1 VPAVGISA
9 HLCLLVTTFVPTPV
23 KICRSPSSIGSCMSP
38 LHAIVL
44 GLTQGLTEFLPVSS
58 SGHLLVVPWL
68 FGWEDFDK
76 SAAGLASEKA
86 FDVAL
91 HIGTFVAA
99 VAYFR
104 KDLIVYIRDGVKAV
118 VNRKVPPTLEG
129 KLAWLLVVSSLPAA
143 LIGAV
148 LEDKIDSQ
156 LGKVPLIG
164 VSLILFGLLLG
175 WADRLRGKRKLE
187 EYTMRDALIIGAAQ
201 ILALNPGTS
210 RSGITITAGR
220 AVGFN
225 RDAAARASFL
235 MALPVTGGAI
245 ALKMVKLAQDGIPAG
260 LKGAMVLGIIT
271 AGISGWLAVWGTLK
285 LVRTK
290 SFTPFV
296 IYRVVAGFAVLAIYS
311 GR

>member
-1 VPAVGISA
+1 
-9 HLCLLVTTFVPTPV
+9 
-23 KICRSPSSIGSCMSP
+23 MSP

-58 SGHLLVVPWL
+58 SGHLLIVPWL
-68 FGWEDFDK
+68 FKWNDFDQ

-91 HIGTFVAA
+91 HIGTFIAA
-99 VAYFR
+99 LAYFR
-104 KDLIVYIRDGVKAV
+104 KDLVVYIREGVKAV
-118 VNRKVPPTLEG
+118 VHRKIPPTIEG

-143 LIGAV
+143 AIGAV
-148 LEDKIDSQ
+148 LEKKIDEK
-156 LGKVPLIG
+156 LGKPALIA
-164 VSLILFGLLLG
+164 VSLIVFGLALG

-187 EYTMRDALIIGAAQ
+187 TYTMRDALIIGGAQ

-220 AVGFN
+220 AVGFT

-235 MALPVTGGAI
+235 MAIPVTGGAI
-245 ALKMVKLAQDGIPAG
+245 AYKMLKLAKTGIPG
-260 LKGAMVLGIIT
+260 DLKGAMVLGIIT
-271 AGISGWLAVWGTLK
+271 SGVSGWLAVWGMLK
-285 LVRTK
+285 LIRTR

-296 IYRVVAGFAVLAIYS
+296 VYRVLAGLAILTVYA

>member
-1 VPAVGISA
+1 
-9 HLCLLVTTFVPTPV
+9 
-23 KICRSPSSIGSCMSP
+23 MSP

-58 SGHLLVVPWL
+58 SGHLLIVPWL
-68 FGWEDFDK
+68 FGWKDFDD
-76 SAAGLASEKA
+76 STAGLASEKA

-91 HIGTFVAA
+91 HIGTFLAA
-99 VAYFR
+99 LAYFR

-118 VNRKVPPTLEG
+118 INRKVPPTLEG

-148 LEDKIDSQ
+148 LEKKIDEK
-156 LGKVPLIG
+156 LGKVPLIA
-164 VSLILFGLLLG
+164 VSLILFGLILG

-187 EYTMRDALIIGAAQ
+187 EYTMRDAVIIGAAQ

-245 ALKMVKLAQDGIPAG
+245 AYKMLKLAKDGIPAG

-296 IYRVVAGFAVLAIYS
+296 VYRVLAGLAVLTIYA

>member
-1 VPAVGISA
+1 
-9 HLCLLVTTFVPTPV
+9 
-23 KICRSPSSIGSCMSP
+23 MSP

-58 SGHLLVVPWL
+58 SGHLLIVPWL
-68 FGWEDFDK
+68 FDWKDFDD
-76 SAAGLASEKA
+76 STAGLASEKA

-91 HIGTFVAA
+91 HIGTFLAA
-99 VAYFR
+99 LAYFR

-118 VNRKVPPTLEG
+118 INRKVPPTLEG

-148 LEDKIDSQ
+148 LEKKIDEK
-156 LGKVPLIG
+156 LGKVPLIA
-164 VSLILFGLLLG
+164 VSLILFGLILG

-187 EYTMRDALIIGAAQ
+187 EYTMRDAVIIGAAQ

-245 ALKMVKLAQDGIPAG
+245 AYKMLKLAKDGIPAG

-296 IYRVVAGFAVLAIYS
+296 VYRVLAGLAVLTIYA

>member
-1 VPAVGISA
+1 M
-9 HLCLLVTTFVPTPV
+9 TTFVPTPV
-23 KICRSPSSIGSCMSP
+23 KICRSPSPIGFCMSP

-58 SGHLLVVPWL
+58 SGHLLIVPWL
-68 FGWEDFDK
+68 FGWKDFDD
-76 SAAGLASEKA
+76 STAGLASEKA

-99 VAYFR
+99 LAYFR

-118 VNRKVPPTLEG
+118 INRKVPPTLEG

-148 LEDKIDSQ
+148 LEKKIDEK
-156 LGKVPLIG
+156 LGKIPLIA
-164 VSLILFGLLLG
+164 VSLILFGLILG

-245 ALKMVKLAQDGIPAG
+245 SYKMLKLAQDGIPAG

-285 LVRTK
+285 LVRTR

-296 IYRVVAGFAVLAIYS
+296 VYRVLAGLAVLTIYA